1 MFDFLV
7 RLLNIE
13 EEKMRLFNI
22 ENFSNSSA
30 VAGTIYKRQKN
41 SDVDSLV
48 VLLRRAF
55 ANGVEIHS
63 GIKPVFHEA
72 KLFARTEKEAT

>member
-41 SDVDSLV
+41 SDDVDSLV
-48 VLLRRAF
+48 GSVIETGFRQRRR
-55 ANGVEIHS
+55 N
-63 GIKPVFHEA
+63 
-72 KLFARTEKEAT
+72 T